1 MPILQEE
8 QQSEGE
14 AQQIEQQESEPPSDL
29 DEALRQSS
37 MPKQAKMVVASK
49 VSEWQEKIERGLR
62 QEARKQ

>member
-1 MPILQEE
+1 MPILQSE

-14 AQQIEQQESEPPSDL
+14 AQQIEQHESEPPSDF

-37 MPKQAKMVVASK
+37 MPKQAKMVVAAK
-49 VSEWQEKIERGLR
+49 VGEWQEKIERGLR